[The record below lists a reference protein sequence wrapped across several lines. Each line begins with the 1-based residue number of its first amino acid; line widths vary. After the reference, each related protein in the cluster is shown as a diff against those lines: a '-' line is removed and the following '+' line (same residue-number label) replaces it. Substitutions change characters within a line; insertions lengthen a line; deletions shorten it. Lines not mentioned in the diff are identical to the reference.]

1 MYPHILIA
9 TDGSELA
16 YKGLEQ
22 GLALASAL
30 GSRVTIIHVTEP
42 YPAMALPGFGWPST
56 PDEIGAYME
65 RSEKYGAYILSSA
78 KAKAEQMG
86 VAAETVYVDQAR
98 PAEAI
103 IETAEDLLCDAVVMA
118 SNGRRGLSK
127 LLLGSQTLEVL
138 TKTKIPVLVVR

>member
-1 MYPHILIA
+1 
-9 TDGSELA
+9 
-16 YKGLEQ
+16 
-22 GLALASAL
+22 
-30 GSRVTIIHVTEP
+30 
-42 YPAMALPGFGWPST
+42 
-56 PDEIGAYME
+56 ME

-103 IETAEDLLCDAVVMA
+103 IETAEDLLCDAIVMA

-138 TKTKIPVLVVR
+138 TKTRIPVLVVR